1 MNAKDERFYLI
12 TYDVRDD
19 RRWRRLYRTL
29 RGYGEWRQL
38 SVFLCRLTRR
48 RRVDLEAAVRELIAH
63 GEDHV
68 LIVDMGAATG
78 DTTPT
83 VISIGRTFEAIERRP
98 VII

>member
-1 MNAKDERFYLI
+1 MSAKEERFYLV

-38 SVFLCRLTRR
+38 SVFLCRLSRR
-48 RRVDLEAAVRELIAH
+48 RLVTLEAAVREIVAH

-68 LIVDMGAATG
+68 LIVDMGLAAG
-78 DTTPT
+78 DNTPT
-83 VISIGRTFEAIERRP
+83 VLSIGRQFEAIVRRP
-98 VII
+98 VIV